1 MRFQRILLAS
11 IGALLFTAVLSINGR
26 AETIFGIQTTSSTG
40 DTVTGLV
47 RFDSA
52 TPGTITTIGPMT
64 TGLVAGHTVRSI
76 DFRPSNGLLYAVSS
90 NGTACQLYSV
100 STTTS
105 QLFPIGSGF
114 TLPFADANNRVEID
128 FNPVLDVIR
137 LLTAAN
143 LDGSSN
149 PVVNNFTLNP
159 NTGALTNQ
167 TPLNYVP
174 GDPNA
179 GLANMELAAA
189 AYTNPSA
196 GATTLYGWDWS
207 VDSIVRIGSIG
218 GTPDGP
224 NTGRMTTV
232 RNGGFL
238 TSTNGRGIG
247 MDYGPSGTLYITKDA
262 GSSTAMGLYTY
273 VPETGLGVN
282 PVLVGNYGIF
292 ISDISVQRPPTAAG
306 VTLSGR
312 VATGPEGRGI
322 INAVVTITD
331 SNGVARNTVTGKGGR
346 YEFGD
351 LETGQTYIV
360 SVRSRTYNFSPR
372 VVQILDNLTEVD
384 LFADSPQSRQ

>member
-26 AETIFGIQTTSSTG
+26 AETIYGIQTSSSASTAA
-40 DTVTGLV
+40 VTGLV

-114 TLPFADANNRVEID
+114 TLPFADVNNRVEME
-128 FNPVLDVIR
+128 FNPVTDVIQI
-137 LLTAAN
+137 LTAAS

-159 NTGALTNQ
+159 NTSVLTNQ

-174 GDPNA
+174 GDPNG
-179 GLANMELAAA
+179 GLANMEMSAA
-189 AYTNPSA
+189 AYSNPSA
-196 GATTLYGWDWS
+196 GATTLYGWDYI
-207 VDSIVRIGSIG
+207 VDAIVRIGSVG
-218 GTPDGP
+218 GTPDSP
-224 NTGRMTTV
+224 NTGRMSTIRTAPP
-232 RNGGFL
+232 FL
-238 TSTNGRGIG
+238 TTGSGIG
-247 MDYGPSGTLYITKDA
+247 MDFGPSGTLYVTKDNA
-262 GSSTAMGLYTY
+262 ASSAMGLYTINTANGA
-273 VPETGLGVN
+273 VTLIGA
-282 PVLVGNYGIF
+282 YGTS

-312 VATGPEGRGI
+312 VLLNAEGRGI
-322 INAVVTITD
+322 ANVIVTITGPNGFV
-331 SNGVARNTVTGKGGR
+331 SNTTTVKGGS
-346 YEFGD
+346 YSFQD
-351 LETGQTYIV
+351 LETGGSYVI
-360 SVRSRTYNFSPR
+360 SIRSRNYNFSPR
-372 VVQILDNLTEVD
+372 VVQVVDNISDVD
-384 LFADSPQSRQ
+384 FFVGQ

>member
-11 IGALLFTAVLSINGR
+11 IGALLFTAVFSINGR
-26 AETIFGIQTTSSTG
+26 AETIFGIQTSSSASNA
-40 DTVTGLV
+40 TVTGLV

-105 QLFPIGSGF
+105 QLFPIGGGF
-114 TLPFADANNRVEID
+114 TLPFADADNRVEMEFD
-128 FNPVLDVIR
+128 PVLDIIR
-137 LLTAAN
+137 ILTAAN
-143 LDGSSN
+143 LDGGNN

-159 NTGALTNQ
+159 TTSVLTNQ

-179 GLANMELAAA
+179 GLRNMELAAA
-189 AYTNPSA
+189 AYSNPSA

-207 VDSIVRIGSIG
+207 VDSIVRIGSVG
-218 GTPDGP
+218 GTPDSA

-232 RNGGFL
+232 RNGPFL
-238 TSTNGRGIG
+238 TTTNGRGIG

-262 GSSTAMGLYTY
+262 GTSTAMGLYTY
-273 VPETGLGVN
+273 TPGGPLTVD

-292 ISDISVQRPPTAAG
+292 ISDISVLRPPTAAG

-312 VATGPEGRGI
+312 VAQGPDGRGI
-322 INAVVTITD
+322 ANVFVTITGP
-331 SNGVARNTVTGKGGR
+331 NGFASTTTTGKGGR
-346 YEFGD
+346 YSFED
-351 LETGQTYIV
+351 LETGVSYVV
-360 SVRSRTYNFSPR
+360 SVRSRNYSFSPR
-372 VVQILDNLTEVD
+372 VVQLLDNLSDVD
-384 LFADSPQSRQ
+384 FFAGQ

>member
-11 IGALLFTAVLSINGR
+11 FGALLFTAVLSINGR
-26 AETIFGIQTTSSTG
+26 AETIYGIQTTSSNG

-105 QLFPIGSGF
+105 QLFPIGGGF
-114 TLPFADANNRVEID
+114 TLPFADPNNRVEID
-128 FNPVLDVIR
+128 FNPVIDTIR

-159 NTGALTNQ
+159 NTGVLTNQ

-189 AYTNPSA
+189 AYTNPSS
-196 GATTLYGWDWS
+196 GTTTLYGWDWS

-218 GTPDGP
+218 GTPDSP

-238 TSTNGRGIG
+238 TNGRGIG
-247 MDYGPSGTLYITKDA
+247 MDYGPSGTLYITKDNA
-262 GSSTAMGLYTY
+262 ANTNMGLYTY

-312 VATGPEGRGI
+312 VAQGPEGRGI
-322 INAVVTITD
+322 ANVFVTITGP
-331 SNGVARNTVTGKGGR
+331 NGFASTTTTGKGGR
-346 YEFGD
+346 YSFED
-351 LETGQTYIV
+351 LETGQSYVI
-360 SVRSRTYNFSPR
+360 SIRSRNYNFSPR
-372 VVQILDNLTEVD
+372 VVQVVDNISDVD
-384 LFADSPQSRQ
+384 FFVGQ

>member
-159 NTGALTNQ
+159 NTGVLTNQ

-312 VATGPEGRGI
+312 VAQGPDGRGI
-322 INAVVTITD
+322 SNVFVTITGP
-331 SNGVARNTVTGKGGR
+331 NGFANTTTTGKGGR
-346 YEFGD
+346 YSFED
-351 LETGQTYIV
+351 LETGQSYVI
-360 SVRSRTYNFSPR
+360 SIRSRNYNFSPR
-372 VVQILDNLTEVD
+372 VVQLLDNLSDVD
-384 LFADSPQSRQ
+384 FFVGQ